1 MYSNIMQTE
10 CCICFNDIKPDD
22 VFILECCNNQ
32 VHNTCIV
39 NWIKSSIDNKFADY
53 NKCILCKKY
62 NKSIN
67 DSYRK
72 IKLERKKMRNNNS
85 VIIVINDQDS
95 HDNDDNL
102 DIITDNHNN
111 INNVYEH
118 RFYVS
123 RKIIIC
129 CSNAIYFTI
138 VLFSSYVVLDI
149 FIKLSH
155 L

>member
-10 CCICFNDIKPDD
+10 CCICFNDIKPED

-62 NKSIN
+62 NKSIYE
-67 DSYRK
+67 SYRK
-72 IKLERKKMRNNNS
+72 IKLERKKTRNNNS

-95 HDNDDNL
+95 QATHDNDNNL
-102 DIITDNHNN
+102 DLINNN
-111 INNVYEH
+111 IDNVYEH
-118 RFYVS
+118 RFYIS

-129 CSNAIYFTI
+129 CGNAIYFTI
-138 VLFSSYVVLDI
+138 VLFCSYVVLDI